1 MNRLPIALAAL
12 LALSLLIEVG
22 GSPAYAGASRGQR
35 RWSEKIQA
43 RSSVTYNIEF
53 AGGKTAELA
62 IIGNSDTDV
71 DILVYD
77 KSGNRIAQDVGLS
90 DLGMVRWTPG
100 STQTYRIEIKNL
112 GNTWNMVRMGH
123 N

>member
-1 MNRLPIALAAL
+1 MSKLQIALAAL
-12 LALSLLIEVG
+12 LAVTLLSDVR
-22 GSPAYAGASRGQR
+22 AGASRGQR

-43 RSSVTYNIEF
+43 HSSVTYNIEF
-53 AGGKTAELA
+53 AGGKDAEFA

-77 KSGNRIAQDVGLS
+77 KSGNRIVQDVGLS
-90 DLGMVRWTPG
+90 DLGLVRWRPG
-100 STQTYRIEIKNL
+100 STQTYRIEVKNL

>member
-1 MNRLPIALAAL
+1 MNRLRIALATL
-12 LALSLLIEVG
+12 LALTLLTELG
-22 GSPAYAGASRGQR
+22 GGTVSAGASRGQR

-43 RSSVTYNIEF
+43 GSSVTYNIEF
-53 AGGKTAELA
+53 VGGKTAEFA

-90 DLGMVRWTPG
+90 DLGLVRWTPG
-100 STQTYRIEIKNL
+100 STQTYRIEVKNL

>member
-1 MNRLPIALAAL
+1 MSKLHIALAAL
-12 LALSLLIEVG
+12 LALAVLTDVG
-22 GSPAYAGASRGQR
+22 GSAAAGASRGQR

-43 RSSVTYNIEF
+43 QSSVTYNIEF
-53 AGGKTAELA
+53 AGGKTAEFA

-90 DLGMVRWTPG
+90 DLGLVRWTPG
-100 STQTYRIEIKNL
+100 STQTYRIEVKNL